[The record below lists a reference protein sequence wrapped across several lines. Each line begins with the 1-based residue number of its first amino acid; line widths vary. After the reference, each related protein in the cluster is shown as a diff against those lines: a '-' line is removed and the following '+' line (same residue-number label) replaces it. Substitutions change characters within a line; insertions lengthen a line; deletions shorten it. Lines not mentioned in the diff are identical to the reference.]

1 VTNKNGAVSRA
12 MPIAPEQV
20 EQPDEVQPYLTASVL
35 SFGKQL
41 VSNTHKGQ
49 KVIGLNGLA
58 TQLQRGV
65 TSCRRSNK
73 RTSARMSIGH

>member
-1 VTNKNGAVSRA
+1 MTNKNGAISRA
-12 MPIAPEQV
+12 VPIAPEHV

-41 VSNTHKGQ
+41 ISTTHKGQ

-58 TQLQRGV
+58 TQIQRGV
-65 TSCRRSNK
+65 TSCRTVSG
-73 RTSARMSIGH
+73 MLIGH